1 MCSSNQWLID
11 LSKDES
17 LWAKDLELLP
27 SMIHFE
33 YSQLKNLA
41 VEGQVYGVL
50 LQCKDTYETIL
61 KIPVIM
67 ALVII
72 DSDSKYKDG
81 SEYNDIMKTF
91 LQAPM
96 SMGNWENLARV
107 IIKKNKKLN
116 LPETLINILE
126 KTRTLYNT
134 EITAKVSDVVAWRN
148 ETIGHG
154 ALKFEDDV
162 NYQEEVRSLLNLLK
176 NYFDGEGKQSIKGLY
191 NSIYFQCGNNKLVA
205 DCYGKS
211 DSYDLV
217 LHIADNSYTVSN
229 YVNEID
235 LKWYLFESFYCRKNL
250 VKYCSYI
257 DGKNSTV
264 QNKYFSD
271 LYEKHV
277 LRGNRNSSIAGNFIS
292 RTEDRILEYLN
303 MPMDY
308 VKPVK
313 LLELLQEQM
322 DNLEKG
328 VITLFMERG
337 TGKSAFANQMSGLYH
352 SEPLLKNSLSRCY
365 HLSNAALRGNS
376 DFVNSI
382 NNGFRHSYNPA
393 NDLWGSTEELPSLTL
408 ETENPAEDMAEFL
421 NFYHDKYQKDYTI
434 LVIDG
439 IDETTEQTDCI
450 LNYIPS
456 KEQLDDGVFVVLTTR
471 FNDEATVQGK
481 SKKYI
486 EQAIRISDAQISI
499 RRHDPIIIE
508 LLNNYIEKHYSTNK
522 INQNFDKNELI
533 QKSDY
538 RILYLRAY
546 LGINDRVPLDNTDE
560 TKFIKSYME
569 YLLPFYGINQKQALK
584 EVAVTIALFP
594 DISISKYQEYLNCQE
609 ITYEFVGLFNDLSP
623 LLTVLHKDGEAVY
636 EFADTAYADFI
647 IEEYPDIVKDVVH
660 FFYQSMYKNLEKY
673 FRYGGY
679 FLRELSKEFLKSL
692 NVEEISDE
700 QKLNNDII
708 FFSTSL
714 IELWS
719 KTKKHKIILDLFFDK
734 IYILCLY
741 LGMNGD
747 PWSNYGYAKLIRMEL
762 RDCIE
767 QAISSGLQKE
777 CGKACKGW
785 IKNINR
791 FINNAIKENS
801 FIGLD
806 IFYCDKTVEKLY
818 KSLLKNYLNTSDIE
832 DWFWVFGSVISHN
845 NEALID
851 VFKLIKELN
860 KEDSFVEYIL
870 NSQSDLK
877 MSSHSI
883 IRGIEIE
890 KLLKVNLSPKNEEK
904 LLNHLLKFYTQ
915 SFGFMAGKNFNDLAK
930 DCLDTIKAKGYRVY
944 NEKLEGLLEHGTSY
958 QEKLHRK
965 IEKAIEMLLDF
976 ERPLEHQPD
985 KTNEVFDA
993 YHTYSMYD
1001 LCKYEKE
1008 TIDVRED
1015 DLKALNQAFFSRMCY
1030 ERDNGNLGDFL
1041 ENQIQTDDHIE
1052 SILKC
1057 RFGVGV
1063 EWYEELL
1070 KWIESIKIVANK
1082 DRKHVYKLLT
1092 RMMYLAIRYLEDNRR
1107 ADEAL
1112 LLLEEMVYETDT
1124 KGFFSSYFA
1133 GLITNA
1139 VEPNLIYDLPDMV
1152 YCTDNCLYLLVRLFE
1167 NDDIG
1172 RADTLLKTMEKSIR
1186 VIDEDQ
1192 VTNYETQ
1199 AMCEIQ
1205 KIRFLSVRN
1214 MFGIHNE
1221 FDLYLEECIENHKKR
1236 IDAFVSSISRNS
1248 SFREFSYDL
1257 EMLLEFDWQARK
1269 YKEGK
1274 ELCDYYLNLLSSLS
1288 SDGDMVVKDILDSE
1302 VKKLQGCK
1310 EFFAW
1315 LEGKEALQQNNDDYR
1330 LKASSYNVLC
1340 RRTLYKS
1347 VSRFKMRKKNTDA
1360 DRRKFEDL
1368 TKIKL
1373 EYY

>member
-17 LWAKDLELLP
+17 LWAKDLETLP

-33 YSQLKNLA
+33 YEQLKNLA
-41 VEGQVYGVL
+41 AEGQVYGVL
-50 LQCKDTYETIL
+50 LQCKDTYETII
-61 KIPVIM
+61 KIPAIM

-250 VKYCSYI
+250 VKYSSYI
-257 DGKNSTV
+257 DGRNSTV

-277 LRGNRNSSIAGNFIS
+277 LKENRNSTVAGSFIS

-322 DNLEKG
+322 VNLEKG
-328 VITLFMERG
+328 VIAIFMERG

-365 HLSNAALRGNS
+365 HLSNAALRGKS

-408 ETENPAEDMAEFL
+408 ESESPAE
-421 NFYHDKYQKDYTI
+421 
-434 LVIDG
+434 DG
-439 IDETTEQTDCI
+439 IDETTEQTECI

-456 KEQLDDGVFVVLTTR
+456 KEQLDEGVFVVLTTR

-486 EQAIRISDAQISI
+486 ERAIRISDAQISI

-508 LLNNYIEKHYSTNK
+508 LLNNYIEKHLSINK
-522 INQNFDKNELI
+522 INQSFDKNALI

-647 IEEYPDIVKDVVH
+647 IEEYPDVVKDVVH
-660 FFYQSMYKNLEKY
+660 FFYQSMYKNLEYY
-673 FRYGGY
+673 FQSDMY
-679 FLRELSKEFLKSL
+679 FLRDADDEYLKSI
-692 NVEEISDE
+692 NVEGKIDE
-700 QKLNNDII
+700 RKLNYDII
-708 FFSTSL
+708 FFSTRL

-719 KTKKHKIILDLFFDK
+719 KTDKHKIVSDLFFEN
-734 IYILCLY
+734 IYMLFLY
-741 LGMNGD
+741 AAMKTD
-747 PWSNYGYAKLIRMEL
+747 PWTNYGYAKVIRSEL
-762 RDCIE
+762 KECII
-767 QAISSGLQKE
+767 QGLYLGLQKE
-777 CGKACKGW
+777 RGDACKTW
-785 IKNINR
+785 TKTINR
-791 FINNAIKENS
+791 LINIFPDNGYCPMLHSDYFYSDNMSGNIFKYLLRNH
-801 FIGLD
+801 LKD
-806 IFYCDKTVEKLY
+806 IDVE
-818 KSLLKNYLNTSDIE
+818 E
-832 DWFWVFGSVISHN
+832 WFWFLDVLISRN
-845 NEALID
+845 SETIKD
-851 VFKLIKELN
+851 VFKIVKECN
-860 KEDSFVEYIL
+860 KEDAFVEFFL
-870 NSQSDLK
+870 NSQLNMR
-877 MSSHSI
+877 MSSRSVI
-883 IRGIEIE
+883 DRNEIE
-890 KLLKVNLSPKNEEK
+890 KLLKANLSLKNEEK
-904 LLNHLLKFYTQ
+904 ILNHLLKEYTN
-915 SFGFMAGKNFNDLAK
+915 SKIFLSKDDYFKSLANF
-930 DCLDTIKAKGYRVY
+930 CLDTIKSKGYRVED
-944 NEKLEGLLEHGTSY
+944 EKLQNLLERDSLY
-958 QEKLHRK
+958 QEKLYWK
-965 IEKAIEMLLDF
+965 IKKAIKKLLDL
-976 ERPLEHQPD
+976 EREID
-985 KTNEVFDA
+985 YESGEIDEVHDVYF
-993 YHTYSMYD
+993 TYRTLD
-1001 LCKYEKE
+1001 FGEKVN
-1008 TIDVRED
+1008 IDEEKI
-1015 DLKALNQAFFSRMCY
+1015 KALNLAFYSRMCY
-1030 ERDNGNLGDFL
+1030 ERENGRLGVFL
-1041 ENQIQTDDHIE
+1041 DHYLLLNDHIE
-1052 SILKC
+1052 SILKSK
-1057 RFGVGV
+1057 FGEGV

-1070 KWIESIKIVANK
+1070 NWIEIIKTVANK
-1082 DRKHVYKLLT
+1082 DIRNVYELLT
-1092 RMMYLAIRYLEDNRR
+1092 RMMYVAINYLEDNCRE
-1107 ADEAL
+1107 DEAL
-1112 LLLEEMVYETDT
+1112 LLLEKLVYETDT
-1124 KGFFSSYFA
+1124 KGFFSSYFKVF
-1133 GLITNA
+1133 NA
-1139 VEPNLIYDLPDMV
+1139 IEPTVIYDLPDMV
-1152 YCTDNCLYLLVRLFE
+1152 YCTSNSLFLLKKLIE
-1167 NDDIG
+1167 NG
-1172 RADTLLKTMEKSIR
+1172 EASRVDTLLQTMEKSI
-1186 VIDEDQ
+1186 VLIDENQ
-1192 VTNYETQ
+1192 PKNYETQ
-1199 AMCEIQ
+1199 AICEIQ
-1205 KIRFLSVRN
+1205 KIRFLSLKN
-1214 MFGIHNE
+1214 MYGLHDN
-1221 FDLYLEECIENHKKR
+1221 FDLYLEGCIENHKKR
-1236 IDAFVSSISRNS
+1236 IDVFVNSISRNS
-1248 SFREFSYDL
+1248 NFRDFSFDV
-1257 EMLLEFDWQARK
+1257 EMLLEFNWQTKK
-1269 YKEGK
+1269 YGEGMA
-1274 ELCDYYLNLLSSLS
+1274 LCDSFIDLLNPLLQN
-1288 SDGDMVVKDILDSE
+1288 GDMVIKNILEKEIEMIKD
-1302 VKKLQGCK
+1302 CK
-1310 EFFAW
+1310 MFFSLINNEA
-1315 LEGKEALQQNNDDYR
+1315 ALQPYDEENNREYWFKTTFYKRFD
-1330 LKASSYNVLC
+1330 
-1340 RRTLYKS
+1340 RRTLFEC
-1347 VSRFKMRKKNTDA
+1347 VSCVKEIEMITDA
-1360 DRRKFEDL
+1360 DRDYFEEL

-1373 EYY
+1373 RYY